1 MNSEKGFEK
10 ITAKVPLAEM
20 HKYSTSL
27 GSLTGGRATYTMHF
41 SEYQQVPAEIQE
53 QLIKDFQ
60 AQKEEE
66 E

>member
-1 MNSEKGFEK
+1 
-10 ITAKVPLAEM
+10 
-20 HKYSTSL
+20 
-27 GSLTGGRATYTMHF
+27 MHF
-41 SEYQQVPAEIQE
+41 SQYQQVPGEIQE